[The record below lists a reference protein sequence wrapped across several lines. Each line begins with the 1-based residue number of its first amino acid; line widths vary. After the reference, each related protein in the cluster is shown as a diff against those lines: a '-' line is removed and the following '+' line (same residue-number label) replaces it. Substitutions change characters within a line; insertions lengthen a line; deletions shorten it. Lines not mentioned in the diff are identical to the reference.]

1 MKKILIVVLSG
12 SVSGPAGITH
22 THVHAALALVIPMN
36 VSALNKNP
44 VG

>member
-12 SVSGPAGITH
+12 SVSGITH